1 MAKRIQRIR
10 EWLIY
15 QLMTPVRWGFEAIMR
30 RRNQIVL
37 YCVMGNGIGDALA
50 ISTILKAL
58 NVKTGVK
65 GIVFSMYPDLFLH
78 NPMVVK
84 NLDYRAMASW
94 RRSLLKSFLRAM
106 RGEAVFCIGGEVWT
120 VGTSPLDVSDLRK
133 QRGKDWVW
141 LEKLLPDSV
150 TAIDFS
156 KATPA
161 IYFSI
166 DEVKNFE
173 LKYQGLP
180 RPYGLLKATVG
191 VNRPDSAQL
200 KNWKQEGFAAVVHSN
215 PQVAWIQVGE
225 LGEPVVAGTINLLG
239 STNLRELLW
248 LLSQA
253 RVLVSVEGFLTHAS
267 AAFNVPSVVPFTGVH
282 EAKGLWYPSTIPLL
296 PEPMP
301 LCAPCW
307 SSVCHVPDMPCRA
320 DISVEAVLTAVSYV
334 ISSERPQ

>member
-15 QLMTPVRWGFEAIMR
+15 QLMTPARWGFEATMR
-30 RRNQIVL
+30 RRKQIVL

-58 NVKTGVK
+58 NEKTGVK
-65 GIVFSMYPDLFLH
+65 GIVFSMHPDLFLR

-94 RRSLLKSFLRAM
+94 RRSLLKSFFRAM

-120 VGTSPLDVSDLRK
+120 VGTSPLDIRDLRK

-141 LEKLLPDSV
+141 LEKLLPDIV
-150 TAIDFS
+150 TSIDFS
-156 KATPA
+156 RATPG
-161 IYFSI
+161 IYFSPG
-166 DEVKNFE
+166 EVKIFE

-200 KNWKQEGFAAVVHSN
+200 KNWKHEGFAAVVHSN
-215 PQVAWIQVGE
+215 PQVAWIKVGE
-225 LGEPVVAGTINLLG
+225 IGEPVVEGAISLLG
-239 STNLRELLW
+239 DTTLRELLW

-253 RVLVSVEGFLTHAS
+253 RILVSVEGFLTHAS
-267 AAFNVPSVVPFTGVH
+267 AAFNVPTVVPFTGVH
-282 EAKGLWYPSTIPLL
+282 DPKGLLYPCTVPVLPNPIPAC
-296 PEPMP
+296 M
-301 LCAPCW
+301 PCW
-307 SSVCHVPDMPCRA
+307 ARACPVEGMPCRI
-320 DISVEAVLTAVSYV
+320 DISEEAVLAAVT
-334 ISSERPQ
+334 QKLAQ